1 MPNDE
6 NNVEETT
13 EETAEETAEEITEET
28 AEETAEETV
37 TIGEVMDAIRALDER
52 LAAIATEIA
61 DLKSIRIESG
71 AEYTDGDG
79 DGIGD
84 ADDDPEPRSIDE
96 LDLTI

>member
-1 MPNDE
+1 MPDE
-6 NNVEETT
+6 DVAVNEA
-13 EETAEETAEEITEET
+13 TAEEATAEEAIAADT
-28 AEETAEETV
+28 ADETAEETV

-52 LAAIATEIA
+52 VAAIATEIA

-71 AEYTDGDG
+71 AEYTDVDG